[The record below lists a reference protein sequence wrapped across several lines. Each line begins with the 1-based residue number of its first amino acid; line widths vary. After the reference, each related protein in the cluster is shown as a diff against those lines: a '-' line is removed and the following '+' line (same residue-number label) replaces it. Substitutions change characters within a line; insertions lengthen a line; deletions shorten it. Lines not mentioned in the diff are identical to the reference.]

1 LPEHRHVAEQAVAS
15 RAPIQKWT
23 HELADSPALESQV
36 ERPALSFEEI
46 YETWFD
52 EVSRWVRAL
61 GGPEAEREDL
71 VQDVFVVVHRRLVDF
86 DGENV
91 AGWLYQISR
100 RRVRDFRRLL
110 WVKNLLY
117 KRSEIPESLTLV
129 EPGPADTL
137 ETKEKRKLLE
147 HLLQK
152 LNEPERAALVLFEV
166 EGYSGAQIAAIQGVP
181 LNTVWARIHKGRKK
195 LQTHLSRL
203 EKRDEGRLRS

>member
-1 LPEHRHVAEQAVAS
+1 MAS

-23 HELADSPALESQV
+23 DELADSPALESRV
-36 ERPALSFEEI
+36 ERPRLSFDEI
-46 YETWFD
+46 YETWYD

-91 AGWLYQISR
+91 AGWLYQIAR

-117 KRSEIPESLTLV
+117 KRSEVPEGLMLV
-129 EPGPADTL
+129 GPGPADTL

-147 HLLQK
+147 QLLEK
-152 LNEPERAALVLFEV
+152 LNEAERAALVLFEV
-166 EGYSGAQIAAIQGVP
+166 EGYSGAQIATVQGVP

-195 LQTHLSRL
+195 LQAHLARL
-203 EKRDEGRLRS
+203 ELRDGGRLSS

>member
-1 LPEHRHVAEQAVAS
+1 MAS

-23 HELADSPALESQV
+23 DELADSPAPERRV
-36 ERPALSFEEI
+36 ERPRLGFDEI
-46 YETWFD
+46 YETWYD

-91 AGWLYQISR
+91 AGWLYQIAR

-117 KRSEIPESLTLV
+117 KRSEVPEGLMLV
-129 EPGPADTL
+129 GPGPSDTL

-147 HLLQK
+147 QLLEK

-166 EGYSGAQIAAIQGVP
+166 EGYSGAQIATVQGVP

-195 LQTHLSRL
+195 LQAHLARL
-203 EKRDEGRLRS
+203 EMRDAGRRSS